1 MVPLVHPPC
10 DHAHFTPTPDVS
22 PPIPTHTTFVHL
34 RQRQPNP
41 FVVYRAMRALLINFF
56 QRQSRIISEWSV
68 RSRYRAISKEN
79 LRLERPLARCLNNRP
94 CSLERGSSFEFFNF
108 CSRNILEYF
117 FGNECV
123 ISRVFQGK
131 RKLAYVGTGEENAK
145 INRAAFASFYCGSAE
160 FAARST

>member
-1 MVPLVHPPC
+1 MRSRSLYTYTRRLSTYPYPHNFRSP
-10 DHAHFTPTPDVS
+10 APTTTEPFRRLSRNARASYQFLSTTVS
-22 PPIPTHTTFVHL
+22 NYIRV
-34 RQRQPNP
+34 
-41 FVVYRAMRALLINFF
+41 
-56 QRQSRIISEWSV
+56 V
-68 RSRYRAISKEN
+68 RSFEVSSDFEGE